1 MSVINKVLQ
10 DLDQRQA
17 VNPNASVAGA
27 AQSDSRL
34 RRGTRSLASRMAR
47 FKFQAGPG
55 QRRWLWWLALLPVLA
70 AVAAGAWFVGGK
82 GIGQQQQA
90 PTLPDAPRLPTI
102 ASPAVPVESPPPV
115 VVAPPVPEPVP
126 APTPVPE
133 PVPTPA
139 PAPAWEGLRMDSR
152 LSANYVANTPPSDK
166 AARPVEAAKP
176 AQSPKAPASSTSN
189 DSALPR
195 RQQATF
201 SDALAQAQSQW
212 NAGLRAEAI
221 ALMEKTLTAAERNT
235 NTQPDHA
242 NASLLVLVREL
253 TRMHVAQGQF
263 GAVWELL
270 VRLEPLLGD
279 QPDLWAIRANAAQR
293 LGRHQDSVHA
303 YMVALQSRPEEPRWL
318 LGAAVSLA
326 ASGKTDS
333 AAEMAEKAR
342 AHGTVSKDV
351 LAYLRQLG
359 VPLKD

>member
-17 VNPNASVAGA
+17 ENPAASVAGA
-27 AQSDSRL
+27 AQSDTRL
-34 RRGTRSLASRMAR
+34 RRGTSSLASRIAR
-47 FKFQAGPG
+47 LKGQAEPG
-55 QRRWLWWLALLPVLA
+55 RRRWLWWLALLPLLA
-70 AVAAGAWFVGGK
+70 AVAAGVWFVGR
-82 GIGQQQQA
+82 GQQQPLA
-90 PTLPDAPRLPTI
+90 LSDAPRLQVV
-102 ASPAVPVESPPPV
+102 ASPAAVVPVESAPPA
-115 VVAPPVPEPVP
+115 VVAPPVP
-126 APTPVPE
+126 A
-133 PVPTPA
+133 PVPT

-152 LSANYVANTPPSDK
+152 LSANFVLNTPKPSTVVAAPPPDK
-166 AARPVEAAKP
+166 ARPVEAAKP
-176 AQSPKAPASSTSN
+176 AQSPKAPASSGEASP
-189 DSALPR
+189 PR
-195 RQQATF
+195 RQQAT
-201 SDALAQAQSQW
+201 SDAIAQAQAQW

-221 ALMEKTLTAAERNT
+221 GLMEKTVAAAERNIPLG
-235 NTQPDHA
+235 NVGHA
-242 NASLLVLVREL
+242 DATLLVLVREL
-253 TRMHVAQGQF
+253 TRMQVAQGHF

-270 VRLEPLLGD
+270 SRLEPLLGD

-326 ASGKTDS
+326 ASGQLGS

>member
-17 VNPNASVAGA
+17 VNPSANVVGA
-27 AQSDSRL
+27 AQSDVRL

-47 FKFQAGPG
+47 LKGQAGPG
-55 QRRWLWWLALLPVLA
+55 RRRWLWWLALLPVLA
-70 AVAAGAWFVGGK
+70 AVAAGAFIVGR
-82 GIGQQQQA
+82 GQQQPQT
-90 PTLPDAPRLPTI
+90 PSNVPQLPALPVV
-102 ASPAVPVESPPPV
+102 ASPAAVVPVESPPPT
-115 VVAPPVPEPVP
+115 VVAPPVP
-126 APTPVPE
+126 A

-139 PAPAWEGLRMDSR
+139 PSLRMDSR
-152 LSANYVANTPPSDK
+152 LSANYISNTHPPDK
-166 AARPVEAAKP
+166 AARPAEAAKP
-176 AQSPKAPASSTSN
+176 AQSPKAPASSSS
-189 DSALPR
+189 DSAPPR
-195 RQQATF
+195 RQQATS
-201 SDALAQAQSQW
+201 SDTIAQAQAQW

-221 ALMEKTLTAAERNT
+221 GLMEKTLAAAERNT
-235 NTQPDHA
+235 PLGNAGHA
-242 NASLLVLVREL
+242 DATLLVLVREL

-326 ASGKTDS
+326 ASGKTES

-351 LAYLRQLG
+351 LAYLSQLG